1 MGLFDFAK
9 KDTKID
15 EAKKRLESLYAEK
28 DKESFEEYFEK
39 IKNLEKIPF
48 GSLDLLEEV
57 VTLGKSSAK
66 PFNDYIKDASS
77 LYKNIVLDKNNK
89 VYENLFMKFLKL
101 IEANIINEKIAINL
115 NGLITDKSS
124 LLSLIDE
131 LQKYS
136 IDEINILIKYIQR
149 ARQYY
154 VDDSAFLSSC
164 LNFLSDIENKI
175 FTDNT
180 ECLDNKIE
188 EDMQLAGIY
197 KNISPDQINE
207 LVNKCELSAETIE
220 VIKTRCEETN
230 KTLNELIDKINKID
244 GLSEDKKQE
253 LMKEIEG
260 FAIAFEEK
268 KDMVNNSITAVGE
281 KYLEAIHKKMGV
293 NIPGKITTSIGKIDD
308 KPIPSFDKNISS
320 EKRLNE
326 IISKKQGLYHYCVD
340 EVLKHLII
348 NKAVYLVGP
357 SGTGKT
363 TMIQQIADLL
373 GLEFYNVGFVADEFT
388 AIKGYMDANGNFVKT
403 PFYTAFKEGKILFFD
418 EIDNSEN
425 KALIELNKFVSNI
438 GYAPYLFPNGEI
450 VNPHPN
456 FRVIAAG
463 NTWGDG
469 ADQTYSTREQLD
481 GSTIHRFKRIECNY
495 DEKLERTLFTCDDN
509 EMFEFCMAFRKAL
522 SERDAN
528 YDFSTGDIVD
538 VNEYLLSGI
547 FSIEEIMCLTFI
559 TNKRAETLN
568 QIKEK
573 MSQLLDVNNKYYQ
586 IFSKIIKEDAHQYA
600 KKRN

>member
-15 EAKKRLESLYAEK
+15 EAKKRLESYYAEK

-48 GSLDLLEEV
+48 GSLDLFEEV
-57 VTLGKSSAK
+57 LEIGKNSPKS
-66 PFNDYIKDASS
+66 FNQYISDATS
-77 LYKNIVLDKNNK
+77 LYNFIVLDNNNK
-89 VYENLFMKFLKL
+89 VYENLFMKFLTL
-101 IEANIINEKIAINL
+101 IEDGVINSKVAVNL
-115 NGLITDKSS
+115 NGLITDKAS

-131 LQKYS
+131 LGKYNL
-136 IDEINILIKYIQR
+136 DEINILIKYIQR

-164 LNFLSDIENKI
+164 LNFLSDIENKT
-175 FTDNT
+175 FTNNT

-197 KNISPDQINE
+197 KDISPDQIND
-207 LVNKCELSAETIE
+207 LVNKCELSAKTIE
-220 VIKTRCEETN
+220 IIKTRSEEAN
-230 KTLNELIDKINKID
+230 KKLNELIDKIDKVN

-260 FAIAFEEK
+260 FATAFEEQK
-268 KDMVNNSITAVGE
+268 EVVNRSIVDVGE

-293 NIPGKITTSIGKIDD
+293 NIPGKIATSIGKIDD
-308 KPIPSFDKNISS
+308 KPIFAFDKSIPS
-320 EKRLNE
+320 EKRLSE

-340 EVLKHLII
+340 DILKHLII

-438 GYAPYLFPNGEI
+438 GYEPYLFPNGEI

-495 DEKLERTLFTCDDN
+495 DEKLERTLFTCDDD
-509 EMFEFCMAFRKAL
+509 EMFAFCMAFRSAL
-522 SERDAN
+522 RDRDTN

-538 VNEYLLSGI
+538 INEYLLSGI
-547 FSIEEIMCLTFI
+547 FTVEDIMRLTFI
-559 TNKRAETLN
+559 TNKRVETLN
-568 QIKEK
+568 QIKER
-573 MSQLLDVNNKYYQ
+573 MSKLLDSNNKYYE
-586 IFSKIIKEDAHQYA
+586 IFSQLIKEDSRQYV
-600 KKRN
+600 KTRN